1 MQQTINQK
9 TPQLKFI
16 AILAVA
22 ISVTLVF
29 TITPWNI
36 VPTSVTEDVTV
47 IAVTNYGC
55 VGESDIG
62 RSVVVPN
69 CNAVVGDTVS
79 AIFNI
84 PAMEINGYY
93 DTIEYKLEMIDP

>member
-1 MQQTINQK
+1 MQQTTNQK
-9 TPQLKFI
+9 TPQLKFA

-29 TITPWNI
+29 TITPWNLI
-36 VPTSVTEDVTV
+36 PISVTEDVTV

-55 VGESDIG
+55 VGESAIG
-62 RSVVVPN
+62 RSVVVTN
-69 CNAVVGDTVS
+69 CSAAVGDTVS
-79 AIFNI
+79 ATFNI

-93 DTIEYKLEMIDP
+93 DRIEDKLKMVNP